1 MCIKVRIIAPRENL
15 SPRMSSHCVI
25 CFFRP
30 KRIIIIIFV
39 NLMCAVWVGQNPA
52 QNNRAIKWTTCLP
65 PYLYK
70 CRHRET
76 IQNNWNIPQYDPS
89 ISHRRLQVGFQCS
102 FSKLVYQFGFNPSIG
117 GSSSSLSVHTM
128 KKVASFYC
136 CVFNKKK
143 RASFFYCLAC
153 RVKRTRW

>member
-1 MCIKVRIIAPRENL
+1 MCIIVRIIAPRENL

-25 CFFRP
+25 CFF
-30 KRIIIIIFV
+30 F
-39 NLMCAVWVGQNPA
+39 A
-52 QNNRAIKWTTCLP
+52 QNASLLLFLLIWCAPFGWVKTPHKITGQSNEPLVY

-89 ISHRRLQVGFQCS
+89 ISHHRLQVGFQCS

-117 GSSSSLSVHTM
+117 GSSSSLSGHTM
-128 KKVASFYC
+128 KGRFFLLLCAQQEEEE
-136 CVFNKKK
+136 
-143 RASFFYCLAC
+143 SFFFLLFG
-153 RVKRTRW
+153 V